1 MMEFR
6 RLLRGA
12 YKDKKGTWFA
22 SARYKR
28 LGRRNKKKNETG
40 FSTKRE
46 IFAWEQEFIA
56 KNIGKVHYQQYNGH
70 LDDSCNRGDQQDLVV
85 DVLHAFSV
93 FSVDCCRK
101 SVLVKQATIS

>member
-1 MMEFR
+1 MK
-6 RLLRGA
+6 RG
-12 YKDKKGTWFA
+12 
-22 SARYKR
+22 
-28 LGRRNKKKNETG
+28 LHI
-40 FSTKRE
+40 KRE